1 MELTKRLIK
10 LKDRLFN
17 EEFQDP
23 GIWHFKNTNI
33 LNDDNRD
40 EPLIVRKAMA
50 MEYMCQHLPAYI
62 KRDELIVGNPN
73 QTSVGWGTVLPTYF
87 TEEER
92 DEAARHELNECSV
105 WGHHP
110 PKWDMVIN
118 VGIKGIRAEIE
129 AAIEREVNAVQTDQ
143 TNLDLY
149 RAMII
154 AVNGV
159 VQFAQRHAAA
169 ALREAMR
176 CEDPIRRAELLEI
189 HHICSHVP
197 ENPARTLQEA
207 TQAYWFIYC
216 IVNSGGEYVP
226 LARGDQFLY
235 PFYAEDL
242 KTNRITKE
250 KAVDIVGS
258 FLVKCNERII
268 IDTKRAENHSN
279 FGMFSQGRI
288 PDEAAPKSQTGG
300 YDSRALTWQEDE
312 DINSEANFNYGQSGN
327 DWLMNFIVGGQD
339 AEGHDATN
347 ALSYLILDLVHDM
360 HLVMPTL
367 GARVHNS
374 TPEAFWDKLAEVLRY
389 GQGEP
394 MVYNDETIIPGF
406 VDQGVPVE
414 DARDYTN
421 DGCWETLI
429 PGKSHFSYAHVENLT
444 CLEWVL
450 FRGVSQKTGLKEGLD
465 TGDPTAFADF
475 EELYAAYQKQMFE
488 RVDFHCKRRMENLG
502 LSFMIA
508 PDPLMSAITDDCITR
523 GRDLSQDGAKYIF
536 HLILATGLAN
546 TVDALAV
553 VKKLVFEDQSVS
565 MAQLI
570 EALAANWEGHELLR
584 LRAIK
589 KAPKFGND
597 DDYVDKIASR
607 LMKDLENRV
616 DHWRRHQDMIKF
628 PVGVGTFENYAA
640 LGRPIWASADGR
652 YTSDAL
658 ASNYSPQP
666 GYDVE
671 GPTAIFKSITKP
683 DLLKYYCGC
692 PVDIS
697 LNSNEFEGE
706 LGIDRLKSL
715 IKSFCDLGGQ
725 ILTVTSTTVEDL
737 KDAKVNPEQHQGL
750 RVRMGGLSAYF
761 IAMAPVQQDNIIK
774 RFEKGVV

>member
-1 MELTKRLIK
+1 MELTRRLIE

-23 GIWHFKNTNI
+23 GIWHFKDTNI
-33 LNDDNRD
+33 LNDENRD

-50 MEYMCQHLPAYI
+50 LEYMCQHLPAYI

-73 QTSVGWGTVLPTYF
+73 QTSVAWGTVLPIYF

-92 DEAARHELNECSV
+92 EEAARHELNECSV

-110 PKWDMVIN
+110 PKWDMVIK

-143 TNLDLY
+143 AKLDLY

-176 CEDPIRRAELLEI
+176 CPNPIRRAELLEI
-189 HHICSHVP
+189 HRICSHVP
-197 ENPARTLQEA
+197 ENPARNLQEA
-207 TQAYWFIYC
+207 AQAYWFTYC

-226 LARGDQFLY
+226 LARGDRYLY
-235 PFYAEDL
+235 PYYTEDL
-242 KTNRITKE
+242 KANRITQE

-312 DINSEANFNYGQSGN
+312 DINSDANFNYGQSGN

-339 AEGHDATN
+339 AEGRDATN
-347 ALSYLILDLVHDM
+347 ELSYLILDLVHDM
-360 HLVMPTL
+360 QLVMPTI
-367 GARVHNS
+367 GARVHKN
-374 TPEAFWDKLAEVLRY
+374 TPEAFWTKLAEVLRY

-465 TGDPTAFADF
+465 TGDPAAFTDF

-488 RVDFHCKRRMENLG
+488 RIDFHCKRRMENLG
-502 LSFMIA
+502 LSSMIA

-523 GRDLSQDGAKYIF
+523 GRDISQDGAKYIF

-553 VKKLVFEDQSVS
+553 IKKLVFEDQSVS

-570 EALAANWEGHELLR
+570 EALAKNWEGHELLR

-589 KAPKFGND
+589 KVPKFGND
-597 DDYVDKIASR
+597 DDYVDQIASR
-607 LMKDLENRV
+607 LMKDLEGRV
-616 DHWRRHQDMIKF
+616 DYWRRHQDMIKF

-640 LGRPIWASADGR
+640 LGHPIWASADGR
-652 YTSDAL
+652 HAG
-658 ASNYSPQP
+658 AMIAPNYSPYP

-683 DLLKYYCGC
+683 NLLKYYCGC

-697 LNSNEFEGE
+697 LNANEFEGE
-706 LGIDRLKSL
+706 LGVDRLKSL
-715 IKSFCDLGGQ
+715 IKSFCDMGGQ
-725 ILTVTSTTVEDL
+725 ILTITSTTVADL